1 MKPQETKKTEFH
13 VTIDVI
19 ALTILDGFLNV
30 AVVQRDHQ
38 NSCIDVKRNGK
49 VLEVPRDFDNHW
61 ALPGGHVNSQ
71 TENLI
76 DAAKRK
82 IKEETS
88 IEVNSEN
95 LVEIGA
101 YGNLNRDPRSGRT
114 VSIAYV
120 TFQPMFATPSPG
132 HHAKVAKFMPVLELL
147 AEPNRLEF
155 DHEEMLIDAIQK
167 VRDLMLS
174 TPVATSFCPQ
184 EFTMTELREVYEV
197 LWHHAYDKEIDSH
210 ERLKYAAEVREY
222 TVSDSYQLLS
232 RAGDL
237 KYEFALMPQAKLN
250 KSTKILMSETKND
263 STRRPVIKNR
273 LDPANFSRKVENIPG
288 FIEKIPDSTPR
299 SSLSNSTGRPA
310 QLFRRGKAE
319 RLDPPLRL
327 RVKRAK

>member
-1 MKPQETKKTEFH
+1 MNSSETKKTEFH
-13 VTIDVI
+13 VTIDVL
-19 ALTILDGFLNV
+19 ALTIIEGFLNV

-49 VLEVPRDFDNHW
+49 VLEVRRDFENHW
-61 ALPGGHVNSQ
+61 ALPGGHVNAK

-101 YGNLNRDPRSGRT
+101 YGNLDRDPRSGRT

-132 HHAKVAKFMPVLELL
+132 RHAKVAKFMPVLELL
-147 AEPNRLEF
+147 AEPKRLEF

-174 TPVATSFCPQ
+174 TPVATSFCPE

-197 LWHHAYDKEIDSH
+197 LWHHAYDKEIDNR
-210 ERLKYAAEVREY
+210 ERQKFAAEIREY
-222 TVSDSYQLLS
+222 TVSESYQLLS
-232 RAGDL
+232 RADDL
-237 KYEFALMPQAKLN
+237 KYEFALMSQEKINKIARILVSEAKSGSAQ
-250 KSTKILMSETKND
+250 K
-263 STRRPVIKNR
+263 PVIKSR

-288 FIEKIPDSTPR
+288 FIEKIPDSMPR
-299 SSLSNSTGRPA
+299 SSLRNATGRPA

-327 RVKRAK
+327 RVKRGK